1 MHPVLDM
8 SVPMYRLPD
17 RKLQGFATGQL
28 WAKIPKLCKCSTSMG
43 STPMLTSKLLPT
55 SPFTNAEQSVDLNVL
70 PVLPAKL
77 PALLASPSIALLWQ
91 LPRLPCQ
98 LLLKPCT
105 RTQVHLMQ
113 PKPSN
118 ATQTLQCNRN
128 PQGDVAEYR
137 KTVHIS
143 HACAR
148 RIHMT

>member
-17 RKLQGFATGQL
+17 RRLQGFVTGQL
-28 WAKIPKLCKCSTSMG
+28 WAKMPKLCKCSTSMG
-43 STPMLTSKLLPT
+43 STPTLTSKLLPK
-55 SPFTNAEQSVDLNVL
+55 SPFTNAEHSVDLTVL
-70 PVLPAKL
+70 PVLLAKL

-105 RTQVHLMQ
+105 RTQVYLKQ
-113 PKPSN
+113 PKLSN
-118 ATQTLQCNRN
+118 AIETLQCNQN
-128 PQGDVAEYR
+128 PQGNLAEYR
-137 KTVHIS
+137 KTVPVC

-148 RIHMT
+148 RTHMT